1 MDQDQSVEV
10 MLRNME
16 NIQYFDMEIPGRNR
30 KFPGIVPIDYAMAQL
45 MDTGIYTKSI

>member
-16 NIQYFDMEIPGRNR
+16 DIQPFNMEIPGRNHN
-30 KFPGIVPIDYAMAQL
+30 FPGIVPIYYAMAQL
-45 MDTGIYTKSI
+45 MDRGIYTKSI